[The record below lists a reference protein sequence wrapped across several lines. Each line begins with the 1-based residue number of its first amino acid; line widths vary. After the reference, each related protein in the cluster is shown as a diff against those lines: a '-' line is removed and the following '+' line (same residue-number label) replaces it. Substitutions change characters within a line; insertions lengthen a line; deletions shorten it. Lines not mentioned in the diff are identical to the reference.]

1 MLSLSVVA
9 TSNESL
15 FSGLQP
21 MRSAYLRNEPV
32 AYGELKISCE
42 TWRTS
47 QGPPSSAAASGGGVA
62 KSARERDRAPGSGRT
77 HGEDDEVGLL
87 AFPSTADS
95 LCDLVACVREVGR
108 LVVARAR
115 LRELDEGEAR
125 GLGLDG
131 SCRDGH

>member
-42 TWRTS
+42 T
-47 QGPPSSAAASGGGVA
+47 
-62 KSARERDRAPGSGRT
+62 
-77 HGEDDEVGLL
+77 
-87 AFPSTADS
+87 
-95 LCDLVACVREVGR
+95 
-108 LVVARAR
+108 
-115 LRELDEGEAR
+115 
-125 GLGLDG
+125 
-131 SCRDGH
+131 